1 MYDELFD
8 AWREEKHNPEL
19 QKLPSNFYDRLAKYI
34 KRIREE
40 KRMLDE
46 KTIRGKLLQREE
58 ENVGRLTE
66 ELVRTRYKKISNS
79 VYSGGSPLSSS
90 MTQEEM
96 SLFKKILDSYDS
108 YHDLT
113 KSLLQGQIPKE
124 TKSRTKGLKV
134 VRFIREMP
142 QLIGSDLETYGPF
155 RQDEIATLPDEN
167 ARNLIKQGIAAEIE
181 TQ

>member
-8 AWREEKHNPEL
+8 TWREEKHNPEL

-34 KRIREE
+34 KKIREE
-40 KRMLDE
+40 NRMLDE

-58 ENVGRLTE
+58 ENASRLTE
-66 ELVRTRYKKISNS
+66 ELVKTRYKKITNS
-79 VYSGGSPLSSS
+79 VYGGGSPLSSS

-96 SLFKKILDSYDS
+96 NLFRKILESYDS
-108 YHDLT
+108 YRDLT
-113 KSLLQGQIPKE
+113 RSLLQGHIPKE
-124 TKSRTKGLKV
+124 NKSGTKGLKV
-134 VRFIREMP
+134 VRFVREMP
-142 QLIGSDLETYGPF
+142 QLIGADLETYGPYKP
-155 RQDEIATLPDEN
+155 DEIATLPDEN